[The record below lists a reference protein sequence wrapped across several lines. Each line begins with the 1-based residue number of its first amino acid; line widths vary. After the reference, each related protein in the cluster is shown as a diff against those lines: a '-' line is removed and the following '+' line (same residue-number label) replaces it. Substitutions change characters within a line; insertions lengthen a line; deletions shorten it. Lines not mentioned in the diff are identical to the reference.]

1 MYQLFC
7 YKLLHIKM
15 ETGYRKQN
23 LSTRRDIFRNSLF
36 AHEIYEAIIT
46 DALLKEVKI
55 SSSEPNSLDLIEVTL
70 PFEDTRM
77 LISPN
82 IIECTIISIRCNISE
97 KKKLEIC
104 GYMDYSKE
112 LYENENSIE
121 NILKEILCIYLI
133 LRK

>member
-1 MYQLFC
+1 MN
-7 YKLLHIKM
+7 
-15 ETGYRKQN
+15 TGYKKQN
-23 LSTRRDIFRNSLF
+23 LSTKRDLFRNSLF
-36 AHEIYEAIIT
+36 AYEIYEAIICDT
-46 DALLKEVKI
+46 LLKEVNI
-55 SSSEPNSLDLIEVTL
+55 SSSEPNNLDLIEVTF

-82 IIECTIISIRCNISE
+82 IIDCTIISIRCNISE

-104 GYMDYSKE
+104 GYKDYSKE
-112 LYENENSIE
+112 LYDNENSIQ